1 MKKLLVALLA
11 LAMVFAFA
19 SCENETKAPYEDWT
33 GIGVRIAKHT
43 NPSELQEGAACEG
56 NYDHVKSATYK
67 DGVITVEAE
76 VNSMASYDSTN
87 PDQGNHKWF
96 ALFISVGEY
105 ADDESLKI
113 NGSATL
119 DQAREGDTDK
129 YEAVVTG
136 DADKAMAAD
145 EFVLW
150 AKADGPGSITLSR
163 TGAATLELQIKV
175 VDTSAADAGGEDA

>member
-1 MKKLLVALLA
+1 MRKLLVALLA

-43 NPSELQEGAACEG
+43 NPSELQEGAECQG

-76 VNSMASYDSTN
+76 VDSMTPYNSTN
-87 PDQGNHKWF
+87 PAQGKHQWF

-113 NGSATL
+113 NDSATL
-119 DQAREGDTDK
+119 EQARQGDTDK

-136 DADKAMAAD
+136 DADKAMAED

-150 AKADGPGSITLSR
+150 AKADEPGKIKLSR
-163 TGAATLELQIKV
+163 EGAATLELQIKV
-175 VDTSAADAGGEDA
+175 VNVPADASGEDA